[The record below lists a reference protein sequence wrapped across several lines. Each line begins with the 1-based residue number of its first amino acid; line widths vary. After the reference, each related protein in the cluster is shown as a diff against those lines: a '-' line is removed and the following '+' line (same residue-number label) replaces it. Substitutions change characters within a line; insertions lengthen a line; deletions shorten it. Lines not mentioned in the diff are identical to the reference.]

1 MHTIPNTAISHIFS
15 AEAHPVLEID
25 PGQSVCFQTL
35 DASNN
40 TARTMEDALT
50 KLTPPE
56 NANPVT
62 GPVLIRGAE
71 PGDTLAV
78 RIDRIDLGPQGYSR
92 ITRSGGVII
101 SELSPPA
108 AKLPRVQGDTVLFD
122 DRISFP
128 IRPMVGT
135 IGVAPSGDAISTF
148 HPGDHGGNMDQ
159 NDVRIGSTVL
169 LPIAVP
175 GALLAIGDV
184 HGSMGDGELTGG
196 GFDIE
201 AEVTVTVDVRKQDP
215 WPRPRIETEEEWI
228 CCANA
233 RDLRDAIRI
242 ATSDMATFLSQRLG
256 ISREEAFILIGCRG
270 DARIGQAAALDLDAT
285 ARVAVPRMQVDS
297 I

>member
-1 MHTIPNTAISHIFS
+1 MHRISNTSVSHVFS
-15 AEAHPVLEID
+15 RSAAPVLEID
-25 PGQSVCFQTL
+25 PGESVCFQTL

-71 PGDTLAV
+71 PGHTLAV

-92 ITRSGGVII
+92 ITSSGGVII
-101 SELSPPA
+101 DELDPPA
-108 AKLPRVQGDTVLFD
+108 AKLPRAQGDTVLFD

-135 IGVAPSGDAISTF
+135 IGVAPSGEAISTF

-169 LPIAVP
+169 LPVSVS
-175 GALLAIGDV
+175 GALLSLGDV

-196 GFDIE
+196 GFDVD
-201 AEVTVTVDVRKQDP
+201 AEVTVTIDLRKDDP
-215 WPRPRIETEEEWI
+215 WLRPRIETEDEWI

-242 ATSDMATFLSQRLG
+242 ATSDMATFLSLRLD
-256 ISREEAFILIGCRG
+256 ITREEAFILIGCRG

-285 ARVAVPRMQVDS
+285 ARVAVPR
-297 I
+297 IEING